1 MQNVPIKWFHRW
13 AVRGEEGVMLKSHF
27 PFISATPCT
36 GAGIVPVHGNCPDSR
51 EHRNSWESEKTINE
65 EPIYFAV
72 SEHHVTETPRFKNNF
87 LSSLLFFVSLNK
99 QQMPTSESAVF
110 LQTSGRVTA
119 SSSSQPPITEKNPNV
134 YKFVLAFLSTTASFV
149 PCEGVLYTILCVACC
164 PQ

>member
-1 MQNVPIKWFHRW
+1 MSPFNDST
-13 AVRGEEGVMLKSHF
+13 GELSEEKRVSCSKV
-27 PFISATPCT
+27 ISLLSVQHHAPEQELFQCM
-36 GAGIVPVHGNCPDSR
+36 GIVQTL
-51 EHRNSWESEKTINE
+51 ESTGTAESLTINE

-87 LSSLLFFVSLNK
+87 FSSLLFFVSLNK

-119 SSSSQPPITEKNPNV
+119 SSSSQPHITEKNPNV
-134 YKFVLAFLSTTASFV
+134 YKFVLAFLGTTASFV
-149 PCEGVLYTILCVACC
+149 PCERVLYTILCVACC

>member
-1 MQNVPIKWFHRW
+1 MSPFNDST
-13 AVRGEEGVMLKSHF
+13 GELSEEKRVSCSKV
-27 PFISATPCT
+27 ISLLSVQHHAPEQELFQCM
-36 GAGIVPVHGNCPDSR
+36 GIVQTL
-51 EHRNSWESEKTINE
+51 ESTGTAESLRRPLMKSLYTLQS
-65 EPIYFAV
+65 V
-72 SEHHVTETPRFKNNF
+72 SIMSLRHPGLKIIF
-87 LSSLLFFVSLNK
+87 SSLLFFVSLNK